1 MHISSLPSEYGIG
14 TLGKEAYDFVDFLK
28 ETGQKY
34 WQVLPIGPTSYGD
47 SPYQSFSSYAG
58 NPYFIDFDILI
69 EKGLL
74 TKNDIERFKW
84 GSNLESVEYGTLYNN
99 RFKVLKIAYQNRT
112 EVIKNSVRDFEVE
125 NANWLQDYSFYMSIK
140 NFYSGVA
147 WGNWPKS
154 IRMRTKKALKDYKD
168 LLKEDISFWNFVQC
182 MFFEQWYSLKEY
194 ANKNGIK
201 IIGDIPIYCA
211 YDSADVW
218 GEKDNFKLDDDGNL
232 ITVSGCPPDD
242 FSEDGQLWGNPIYNW
257 EYIKSNNYKYWIDKI
272 KYSSSIYDVVRI
284 DHFRGFEAFWEVQY
298 GAENAVKGKWVKG
311 PDIDLFNS
319 IKDELGEVNIIAED
333 LGYLTKEVFELLEA
347 TGFPGMNVLQFA
359 FDGDE
364 DNKYL
369 PINQKE
375 NSIVYTGTH
384 DNKTILGWIED
395 EMTEEREEQ
404 IRALSE
410 LGEEEEI
417 NKVLIDIAYNSPA
430 KIAII
435 PIQDILG
442 IGKEGRMNEPSTLG
456 KNWTWRMKSDAITN
470 EIKSNLYKMI
480 KTSKRKM

>member
-28 ETGQKY
+28 ETGQRY

-58 NPYFIDFDILI
+58 NPYFIDLDFLVNQ
-69 EKGLL
+69 GLL
-74 TKNDIERFKW
+74 SKNDIEKLKW
-84 GSNLESVEYGTLYNN
+84 GSNLEYIDYGTLYNS

-112 EVIKNSVRDFEVE
+112 EEVKKRVKDFE
-125 NANWLQDYSFYMSIK
+125 NINSNWLQEYSFYMSIK
-140 NFYSGVA
+140 NFYSGVS
-147 WGNWPKS
+147 WTNWPKS
-154 IRMRTKKALKDYKD
+154 IKLRTKKAFKDYKD
-168 LLKEDISFWNFVQC
+168 LLKEEISFWNFVQC
-182 MFFEQWYSLKEY
+182 MFFEQWYELKEY
-194 ANKNGIK
+194 ANKSGIK

-218 GEKDNFKLDDDGNL
+218 ANKENFKLDDEGNL

-257 EYIKSNNYKYWIDKI
+257 EYIKSDNYRYWVDKI

-319 IKDELGEVNIIAED
+319 IKDQLGEVNIIAED
-333 LGYLTKEVFELLEA
+333 LGYLTEEVFELLDA

-369 PINQKE
+369 PSNQKE

-384 DNKTILGWIED
+384 DNKTLLQWVED
-395 EMTEEREEQ
+395 ELTEERDEQ

-430 KIAII
+430 NIAII
-435 PIQDILG
+435 PIQDILV

-456 KNWTWRMKSDAITN
+456 KNWTWRMKRDVITD
-470 EIKSNLYKMI
+470 EIKSNLYDAI
-480 KTSKRKM
+480 KSSNRL